1 MPAEKLIQ
9 QFSPDLTPPFYD
21 WLLANL
27 QEIARQDQQM
37 QAAKAAAVQGSTDSD
52 ACSPVRQPQPAQQPS
67 NTTAAAAAPPG
78 SISAGAINKQLAS
91 AAGGAGIE
99 ALRARMNQLQA
110 SKANTHLAAAPA
122 QGSAPGALVGT
133 NTTSDVPS
141 IPKAI
146 GIIGPAAEGSN
157 VISDSGIGAA
167 PVLADANAAVV
178 GAGQA
183 LAACSIADI
192 KSRFQGMHLSGQ

>member
-27 QEIARQDQQM
+27 QEIARQDQLM

-52 ACSPVRQPQPAQQPS
+52 ACSPVRQPQPAQQLS
-67 NTTAAAAAPPG
+67 NPAAAAAPPG
-78 SISAGAINKQLAS
+78 SISAGATNKQPAS

-122 QGSAPGALVGT
+122 HGSAPGALVGT
-133 NTTSDVPS
+133 NTTNDVPS
-141 IPKAI
+141 IIPKAT
-146 GIIGPAAEGSN
+146 GIIGPVAEGSN
-157 VISDSGIGAA
+157 AISNSGIGAA
-167 PVLADANAAVV
+167 PALVDANAAAV

-183 LAACSIADI
+183 AANCSIADI